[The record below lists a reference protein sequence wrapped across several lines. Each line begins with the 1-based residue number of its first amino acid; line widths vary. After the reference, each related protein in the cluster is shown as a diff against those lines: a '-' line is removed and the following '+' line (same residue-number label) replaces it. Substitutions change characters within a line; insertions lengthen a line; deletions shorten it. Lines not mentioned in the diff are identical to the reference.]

1 MPLRFHRPSTL
12 RQAGPV
18 SSIVPALVVGCL
30 LAASVGEARAD
41 LRGRI
46 RGTIRD
52 LKGKPAP
59 GLLVRLTSAHLG
71 EVHVTDTDGKGV
83 YGFDDLPAG
92 TYDLEV
98 TGSGYQHQMK
108 KGIVVQPPFRN
119 IVDFTLPPGPVTG
132 DEPSTPVVYQPLSAE
147 PILREVLG
155 TITDKDKR
163 PIPDALI
170 SLVNPTTGV
179 SYRARSTRDGKS
191 RIEGVPVGV
200 YRAIISS
207 PGYVTMQ
214 LSRVEVTQDGGL
226 VLNLSLVEYPLH
238 FEGRPEDFVPPEQ
251 PVPPGYKPQGG

>member
-1 MPLRFHRPSTL
+1 MARCL
-12 RQAGPV
+12 
-18 SSIVPALVVGCL
+18 ALLLAFGCL
-30 LAASVGEARAD
+30 LAAFASDAHAD

-59 GLLVRLTSAHLG
+59 GLLVRLSSTNLG
-71 EVHVTDTDGKGV
+71 EVHVTDTDGKGI

-98 TGSGYQHQMK
+98 TGSGFQHQVK

-119 IVDFTLPPGPVTG
+119 IVDFTLPPGPVTPS
-132 DEPSTPVVYQPLSAE
+132 EPSSPVVYQPLPAE

-170 SLVNPTTGV
+170 SLVNPATGI
-179 SYRARSTRDGKS
+179 SYRARSSREGKS
-191 RIEGVPVGV
+191 RIEGVPVGT

-214 LSRVEVTQDGGL
+214 LSRVEVTQDAGL
-226 VLNLSLVEYPLH
+226 ILNLSLVEYPLH

-251 PVPPGYKPQGG
+251 PVPPSHRPQGS